1 MRGTVMPKTTRKV
14 LLEKA
19 EQALNCIDR
28 LDLYLMDMDL
38 IHGGRQPAID
48 QMKKTLVQGHEQ
60 IRVLWKILQ
69 SQL

>member
-14 LLEKA
+14 FLEKA

-38 IHGGRQPAID
+38 IQRGRQPAID